1 MMSVLHLLWIVPLSV
16 YTGMFAMGLLFAAKD
31 DTLPPNPTNRTDNE

>member
-16 YTGMFAMGLLFAAKD
+16 YIGMFAMGLLFAAKD
-31 DTLPPNPTNRTDNE
+31 NNPPPDTTNRTDNE